1 MAWGRA
7 RFDAGNTGEYVEG
20 GSDPIVVTADRT
32 WPGGEPVNN
41 DIIVRSGTL
50 TFPYG
55 EYQIRPG
62 CKIIVMD
69 GGTLNVYGGVLLDAN
84 ILVKS
89 GGAMVIDNNGVIYL
103 EDHGDVKLESGAVLD
118 FITGDIFPLDW
129 WE

>member
-7 RFDAGNTGEYVEG
+7 RFDSGNTGEYVKG

-55 EYQIRPG
+55 ECQIRPG

-69 GGTLNVYGGVLLDAN
+69 GGTLNVYGGCCSTPTSL
-84 ILVKS
+84 
-89 GGAMVIDNNGVIYL
+89 
-103 EDHGDVKLESGAVLD
+103 
-118 FITGDIFPLDW
+118 
-129 WE
+129 